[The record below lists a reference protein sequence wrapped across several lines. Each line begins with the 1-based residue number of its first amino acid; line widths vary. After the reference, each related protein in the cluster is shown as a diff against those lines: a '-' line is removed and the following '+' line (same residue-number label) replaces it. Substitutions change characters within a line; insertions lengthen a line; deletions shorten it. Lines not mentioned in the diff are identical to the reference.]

1 MKIVYDTTEFSD
13 WAQEKYNMSNNEW
26 HKKIWSPLMCDY
38 FMNSNSSVRFSK
50 MENPENILDEH
61 LNEFLDEVVKDN
73 YVWLEFTN

>member
-1 MKIVYDTTEFSD
+1 
-13 WAQEKYNMSNNEW
+13 
-26 HKKIWSPLMCDY
+26 MCDY
-38 FMNSNSSVRFSK
+38 FINSNSSVRFSK